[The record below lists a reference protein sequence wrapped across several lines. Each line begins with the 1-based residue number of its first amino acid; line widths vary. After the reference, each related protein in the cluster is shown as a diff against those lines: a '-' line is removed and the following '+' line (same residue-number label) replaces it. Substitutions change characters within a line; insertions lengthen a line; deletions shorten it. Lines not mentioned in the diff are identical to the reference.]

1 MSVAADP
8 TPALPQDPGPARGGI
23 AFHDLHPSPADLRAE
38 VLAGLSRPQRALP
51 PKFFYD
57 QRGSRLFDAIT
68 ALPEYYLTRAEIGI
82 LRDHGAEM
90 AERIGPGRTL
100 IELGSGSSLK
110 IRILL
115 EALGPALYIPI
126 DISRQ
131 HLLASAHAL
140 AECFPTLAILA
151 LCADYSAPFDLPTN
165 AADPGQRAAFFPGS
179 SIGNFE
185 PDAAVALL
193 ARVAALLG
201 PGGRLLIGADLIKDP
216 AILHAAYNDAAGVTA
231 AFNLNL
237 LARIDRELDADF
249 NLRGFAHR
257 AFYNPLSEHGP
268 HGAGDLGRIEM
279 HLVSLADQRVRIGD
293 RTFDFRQGET
303 IHTESS
309 YKYSLDGFRAL
320 AARAGFIP
328 EQVWTDSQGLFSV
341 HCLMVAGSTPDRRPV
356 RD

>member
-8 TPALPQDPGPARGGI
+8 GSARPQYPGPAPGEI

-38 VLAGLSRPQRALP
+38 VLAGLSRPQRTLP

-57 QRGSRLFDAIT
+57 RSGSRLFDAIT
-68 ALPEYYLTRAEIGI
+68 ALPEYYLTRTEIGI

-90 AERIGPGRTL
+90 AERIGAGRTL

-115 EALGPALYIPI
+115 EALRPSVYVPV
-126 DISRQ
+126 DISRE

-140 AECFPTLAILA
+140 AECFPGLAILA
-151 LCADYSAPFDLPTN
+151 VCADYSGPFDLPLGP
-165 AADPGQRAAFFPGS
+165 AELGQRAAFFPGS

-185 PDAAVALL
+185 PDAAVTLL
-193 ARVAALLG
+193 ARVAGLLG

-237 LARIDRELDADF
+237 LARIDRELNADF
-249 NLRGFAHR
+249 NPRGFAHR
-257 AFYNPLSEHGP
+257 AFYNPLAESSP
-268 HGAGDLGRIEM
+268 NARAGLGRIEM

-293 RTFDFRQGET
+293 GTFDFRRGES

-309 YKYSLDGFRAL
+309 YKYSLDGFQAL
-320 AARAGFIP
+320 ATEAGFVP
-328 EQVWTDSQGLFSV
+328 EQVWTDPQGLFSV
-341 HCLMVAGSTPDRRPV
+341 HCLKVGGPTAAGRPSS
-356 RD
+356 